1 MPKIFDLSE
10 ERLLKFLV
18 LAVIIWA
25 ILFGIVISLFPQTTN
40 VEVIITKIK
49 PTYSELK
56 SHSVFIVGCS
66 GDIDV
71 SKKLS
76 MFPIKE
82 EGGCWAGTGVVIK
95 VTDKETYILTNN
107 HITGKG
113 KDEVILFVENGD
125 KKVQAQIVKQHSFV
139 DIAVIKLS
147 GKLAGKE
154 EIKKIA
160 IVNIQDSVYVVG
172 NPLRV
177 KNVYSEGVVAGYDG
191 ISMLL
196 QMPCIYGN
204 SGSGV
209 FDKYGNLV
217 GIVFAL
223 EVYPGFMGI
232 PEARITHSLIVDS
245 TSIRMFLKDLK
256 LYE

>member
-1 MPKIFDLSE
+1 MPKLFDLSE
-10 ERLLKFLV
+10 EKLLKFLI
-18 LAVIIWA
+18 LAVIVWA
-25 ILFGIVISLFPQTTN
+25 ILFGIVVSFFPQTTKI
-40 VEVIITKIK
+40 EIKITK
-49 PTYSELK
+49 PTYTELK

-66 GDIDV
+66 GDVDV
-71 SKKLS
+71 PEKLS
-76 MFPIKE
+76 GFPIGE
-82 EGGCWAGTGVVIK
+82 DGGCWAGSGVIIK

-107 HITGKG
+107 HITGKR
-113 KDEVILFVENGD
+113 KDDVILFVENGD
-125 KKVQAQIVKQHSFV
+125 KKAQAEIVKQHQFV
-139 DIAVIKLS
+139 DIAVIKVS
-147 GKLAGKE
+147 DKLDGKE
-154 EIKKIA
+154 AIKKIA
-160 IVNIQDSVYVVG
+160 IVNIQDPVYVVG

-232 PEARITHSLIVDS
+232 PTARITHSLIVDS
-245 TSIRMFLKDLK
+245 TSIRMFLRDLK